1 MLKDF
6 SRVSPVI
13 FQPKKS
19 ISGKPPA
26 LKSLPSIP
34 PINQTSSMVFKVIR
48 KKGIKSHEILQ
59 EFDGENLPQTI
70 VQYCC
75 QRDSSTSSKI
85 IQTPSWSQ
93 INISEVPSLFI
104 KKCNACCGF
113 CDFSQQDADYSQKI
127 TKTHLIEDIIEGF
140 ESVKLSKRLSL
151 DCIQA
156 YFNMFGTNIFQR
168 PLVSLPIS
176 ITKNFNFYQS
186 NDYVIRNMEWPH
198 LELIYKSF
206 ESLLNSNTIRSSFIH
221 NYLTTNFIHQL
232 FLIFR
237 YSPDKRE
244 QMAICS
250 ILISIGSKFQH
261 THSSIHKECT
271 EILLISHI
279 DSSIQYSLSSFFEF
293 FSVWTTIYKPKMRLP
308 PMTSATVTSLKQG
321 MHHSHS
327 ISISNSQQSL
337 LQIAGMNTVFSPNIQ
352 GHNTPN
358 AHKMTP
364 PPSQITNSTSNPKLS
379 AAQTQKKKRT
389 YLRMNILPL
398 VMLDAFV
405 TFEETFT
412 ETIGAFISSDK
423 SATNVY
429 FEYMISHYPVRN
441 TKKQKIFLQS
451 INKILNSYWKHV
463 DEQNIVKIVDLIS
476 SLFVDSCWQ
485 ISDMSL
491 RIGFSDG
498 FLSVIKQ
505 NAICYGK
512 KTYYFALKCSN
523 EHWNDDNKDLA
534 KKLIQKLEDI
544 NPEMKTDSEKDL
556 SISKKKLTDIERKN
570 QWMKLKQYTE
580 EA

>member
-6 SRVSPVI
+6 SRVNPVI

-19 ISGKPPA
+19 INGKPPIA
-26 LKSLPSIP
+26 KPIPSIP
-34 PINQTSSMVFKVIR
+34 PINQANSTFFKVIR
-48 KKGIKSHEILQ
+48 KKGIKSNEILQ
-59 EFDGENLPQTI
+59 EFDGESLPQTI

-75 QRDSSTSSKI
+75 QRDFSTSSKI
-85 IQTPSWSQ
+85 VQTQSWSQ
-93 INISEVPSLFI
+93 VNISEIPYLFI

-113 CDFSQQDADYSQKI
+113 CDFSHQDADYSPKI
-127 TKTHLIEDIIEGF
+127 TKSHLIEDLIEAF
-140 ESVKLSKRLSL
+140 ETVKLSKRLSL

-156 YFNMFGTNIFQR
+156 YFNMLTTNIFQR

-198 LELIYKSF
+198 LDLIYKSF

-244 QMAICS
+244 QMALCS
-250 ILISIGSKFQH
+250 ILISIGSKYQH
-261 THSSIHKECT
+261 THSSIHKEST

-279 DSSIQYSLSSFFEF
+279 DSSIQFSLSSFFEF

-308 PMTSATVTSLKQG
+308 PMTSATTTSFKQG

-337 LQIAGMNTVFSPNIQ
+337 LQIAGMNTVFSPNLQ
-352 GHNTPN
+352 NHHTPS
-358 AHKMTP
+358 AHKTTP
-364 PPSQITNSTSNPKLS
+364 PPFQNQNSSSTTKISTAK
-379 AAQTQKKKRT
+379 TQKNKRE

-429 FEYMISHYPVRN
+429 FDYMISHYPIRN

-451 INKILNSYWKHV
+451 INKILNAYWKHV
-463 DEQNIVKIVDLIS
+463 NEQNAIKIVDLIS
-476 SLFVDSCWQ
+476 SLFIDSCCL

-491 RIGFSDG
+491 HIGSSDG
-498 FLSVIKQ
+498 YLSIIKQ
-505 NAICYGK
+505 NALSFGK
-512 KTYYFALKCSN
+512 RTYYYALKCSN
-523 EHWNDDNKDLA
+523 EHWNEDNKNLA
-534 KKLIQKLEDI
+534 KKFLQKLEDI
-544 NPEMKTDSEKDL
+544 NPEMKTDSDVEIKL
-556 SISKKKLTDIERKN
+556 STNKLSDIEWEN
-570 QWMKLKQYTE
+570 QWLKLKQLNNE
-580 EA
+580 N